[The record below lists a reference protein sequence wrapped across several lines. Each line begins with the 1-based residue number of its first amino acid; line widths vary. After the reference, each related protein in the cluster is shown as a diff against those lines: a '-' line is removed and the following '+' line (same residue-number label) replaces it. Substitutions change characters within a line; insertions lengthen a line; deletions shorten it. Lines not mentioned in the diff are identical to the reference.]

1 MSITR
6 RDFINGTSI
15 AILAGLTP
23 IDILNAKDKNISNY
37 PPSLTG
43 LRGSHIGSFESAHA
57 LSRGHMTFPIDQLSV
72 EETYDLV
79 IVGAGISGLSSAYF
93 YLNKNKNAKILI
105 LDNHDDFGGHAK
117 RNEFSNNK
125 NFILG
130 YGGTESLEAPK
141 HSSSKVVLNLFNELG
156 IKIDKLGNKFERNFY
171 PNLKLS
177 RGVFFDA
184 ENFSADKIVLGDPT
198 SFADDDIDPNRLN
211 GRPIKEFINDFP
223 LNENDKNALIKLYTE
238 KIDYLPKIPLVEDKI
253 KYLQKI
259 SYRDFLLKHVLLS
272 EQATKFFQ
280 AKSHD
285 FDAIGIDAISTLE
298 ARELELPGLDGMN
311 LPADNP
317 EVPSEPY
324 IYHFPDGNA
333 SIARLL
339 VNRLIPKVFNGY
351 KDMNTIVLHKLNYS
365 KLDLSQN
372 SVRIRLSST
381 VVNVTNAKNKLFDIG
396 YLEKPIFNS
405 EGQFIKL
412 GKLHKIQAKHVVMAN
427 YNMMIPDIV
436 TELPKEQKD
445 ALSMN
450 VKAPVI
456 YTNVMISNWK
466 SFIKLG
472 VHDIYSPSM
481 PYSRI
486 KLDYPVNMGGY
497 SHPRDPENPILL
509 HMVSIPC
516 APNQGLDARSQFR
529 IGRHKL
535 LTTSFQTLENEIRN
549 QLQRILG
556 NTGYFNHKSDIL
568 SITVNRWAHGYSYYY
583 NSLFD
588 DEEQSQQIIKLARQP
603 FGNVVIANSDSD
615 WNPLTQ
621 PAIDQA
627 FRAINELNI

>member
-1 MSITR
+1 
-6 RDFINGTSI
+6 
-15 AILAGLTP
+15 
-23 IDILNAKDKNISNY
+23 
-37 PPSLTG
+37 
-43 LRGSHIGSFESAHA
+43 
-57 LSRGHMTFPIDQLSV
+57 
-72 EETYDLV
+72 
-79 IVGAGISGLSSAYF
+79 
-93 YLNKNKNAKILI
+93 
-105 LDNHDDFGGHAK
+105 
-117 RNEFSNNK
+117 
-125 NFILG
+125 
-130 YGGTESLEAPK
+130 
-141 HSSSKVVLNLFNELG
+141 
-156 IKIDKLGNKFERNFY
+156 
-171 PNLKLS
+171 
-177 RGVFFDA
+177 
-184 ENFSADKIVLGDPT
+184 
-198 SFADDDIDPNRLN
+198 
-211 GRPIKEFINDFP
+211 
-223 LNENDKNALIKLYTE
+223 
-238 KIDYLPKIPLVEDKI
+238 
-253 KYLQKI
+253 
-259 SYRDFLLKHVLLS
+259 
-272 EQATKFFQ
+272 
-280 AKSHD
+280 
-285 FDAIGIDAISTLE
+285 
-298 ARELELPGLDGMN
+298 
-311 LPADNP
+311 
-317 EVPSEPY
+317 
-324 IYHFPDGNA
+324 
-333 SIARLL
+333 
-339 VNRLIPKVFNGY
+339 
-351 KDMNTIVLHKLNYS
+351 
-365 KLDLSQN
+365 
-372 SVRIRLSST
+372 
-381 VVNVTNAKNKLFDIG
+381 
-396 YLEKPIFNS
+396 
-405 EGQFIKL
+405 
-412 GKLHKIQAKHVVMAN
+412 MAN

-588 DEEQSQQIIKLARQP
+588 DQEQSQQIIKLARQP

-627 FRAINELNI
+627 FRAINELNF